1 MSNIQWSVLYLRGH
15 GTWLRDLAAR
25 AIPAYIFFHL
35 PFSLYFDVFLLVLGF
50 LLLSIVSRFC

>member
-1 MSNIQWSVLYLRGH
+1 MKHFLALELSSEEVC
-15 GTWLRDLAAR
+15 TWLQDLAAR

-35 PFSLYFDVFLLVLGF
+35 PFSLYFGVFLLVLGF